1 MSHRACFPPF
11 VFSSLFFI
19 FSVFFITVAV
29 QLRCPRLYVFTK
41 RSAHQSPPLA
51 QGSFR
56 TYELRSMK
64 IVPAIVK
71 AARSL
76 RTNGDSIRA
85 AAKRL
90 GLSES
95 GLRKAMAR
103 RAGNRR
109 AKERRGRPKCLT
121 PAHRKMIISLLDQE
135 NKEGF
140 APDAP
145 YICRRLR
152 LPCSAQTVRRVIKD
166 QQFKFKVR
174 TCCS

>member
-1 MSHRACFPPF
+1 MFTNTKSALLYP
-11 VFSSLFFI
+11 
-19 FSVFFITVAV
+19 TVLKTRFATI
-29 QLRCPRLYVFTK
+29 LCMGTK
-41 RSAHQSPPLA
+41 P
-51 QGSFR
+51 
-56 TYELRSMK
+56 K
-64 IVPAIVK
+64 ICPAIIK
-71 AARSL
+71 AARNL
-76 RTNGDSIRA
+76 TKGRNGDSVRGA
-85 AAKRL
+85 ARRL

-121 PAHRKMIISLLDQE
+121 PAQRKMIISLLDQE

-152 LPCSAQTVRRVIKD
+152 LPCSAQSVRRVIKD